1 MEKKRVRAQV
11 INGDLEIKKYKI
23 RKQIKEIQKY
33 VKDNAESYAKCLV
46 LGAGIAVVFII
57 KNEL

>member
-1 MEKKRVRAQV
+1 MEKKRVKAKV
-11 INGDLEIKKYKI
+11 INGDLEIKKYKV
-23 RKQIKEIQKY
+23 KKGIKEVKMY
-33 VKDNAESYAKCLV
+33 LKDNFESYAKCFV